1 MKGTGNEF
9 KDIRKSPRIR
19 KLKYFVNAYYKPV
32 KK

>member
-9 KDIRKSPRIR
+9 KDIRKSQRIR

-32 KK
+32 EK